1 MGISD
6 KKTLVVEKVWWI
18 INVPVKNLQSS
29 SQNKSATNFRERQ
42 NMSAQETQLKLEL
55 AKVQQLYRKMQADQK
70 ALQQQLKEFKTQTG
84 NFSDVVEQ
92 VLPSVVSV
100 YVMDWDTGEEISA
113 GSGFFVSPDIIVTNY
128 HVVEDIADEDYFYEE
143 DEVEQVLVETHD
155 GKLRMA
161 EVVFTGN
168 AEEDLA
174 LLLITGFMLDPE
186 TGEQVE
192 SPEEYPPLELSF
204 DVKVGDRVIAV
215 GNPLGQFAST
225 VTQGII
231 SAIREPDEY
240 EEGDEDDDD
249 DVAEV
254 KVLQTDAAINPGNS
268 GGPLI
273 NMAGQVVGVNTWGL
287 EDADSINLAI
297 ASVALDD
304 FLAGFEETF
313 EDDSDN

>member
-1 MGISD
+1 
-6 KKTLVVEKVWWI
+6 
-18 INVPVKNLQSS
+18 
-29 SQNKSATNFRERQ
+29 
-42 NMSAQETQLKLEL
+42 MSIRETQLKLEL

-100 YVMDWDTGEEISA
+100 YVMDWDTGEEISS
-113 GSGFFVSPDIIVTNY
+113 GSGFFIAPDTIVTNY

-143 DEVEQVLVETHD
+143 DEVEQVLVETND

-161 EVVFTGN
+161 EVIFTGN
-168 AEEDLA
+168 AKEDLA
-174 LLLITGFMLDPE
+174 LLLITGFVIDPK

-215 GNPLGQFAST
+215 GNPLGQFATT
-225 VTQGII
+225 VTQGIV

-240 EEGDEDDDD
+240 EEGEEDDD
-249 DVAEV
+249 DVADV
-254 KVLQTDAAINPGNS
+254 KVLETDAVINPGNS

-273 NMAGQVVGVNTWGL
+273 NMAGQVVGVNTWGW
-287 EDADSINLAI
+287 EDADSLNLAI
-297 ASVALDD
+297 ASIALDD

-313 EDDSDN
+313 EDDSDD

>member
-1 MGISD
+1 MG
-6 KKTLVVEKVWWI
+6 V
-18 INVPVKNLQSS
+18 
-29 SQNKSATNFRERQ
+29 R
-42 NMSAQETQLKLEL
+42 ETQLKLES

-84 NFSDVVEQ
+84 NFSDLVEQ

-100 YVMDWDTGEEISA
+100 YVMDWDTGEEISS
-113 GSGFFVSPDIIVTNY
+113 GSGFFVAPDTIVTNY

-143 DEVEQVLVETHD
+143 DEVEQVLVETND

-161 EVVFTGN
+161 EVIFTGN

-174 LLLITGFMLDPE
+174 LLLITGFVIDPK

-192 SPEEYPPLELSF
+192 SPEEYPPLELSS

-215 GNPLGQFAST
+215 GNPLGQFATT
-225 VTQGII
+225 VTQGIVT
-231 SAIREPDEY
+231 AIREPDEY
-240 EEGDEDDDD
+240 DEGEDDEDD
-249 DVAEV
+249 VAGV
-254 KVLQTDAAINPGNS
+254 KKLETDAVINPGNS

-273 NMAGQVVGVNTWGL
+273 NMAGQVVGVNMWGL
-287 EDADSINLAI
+287 EDADSLNLAI
-297 ASVALDD
+297 AAIALDD

-313 EDDSDN
+313 EDDSDD

>member
-1 MGISD
+1 M
-6 KKTLVVEKVWWI
+6 
-18 INVPVKNLQSS
+18 
-29 SQNKSATNFRERQ
+29 Q
-42 NMSAQETQLKLEL
+42 NMSAREIQLKLEL
-55 AKVQQLYRKMQADQK
+55 KKVQQLYSKMQADQQ
-70 ALQQQLKEFKTQTG
+70 ALQKQLKEFKTQAG

-92 VLPSVVSV
+92 VLPSLVSI
-100 YVMDWDTGEEISA
+100 YVMDWDTEEEISS

-143 DEVEQVLVETHD
+143 DEIEQVLVETHD
-155 GKLRMA
+155 GKLRLA

-174 LLLITGFMLDPE
+174 LLLISDFTFDPN
-186 TGEQVE
+186 TGEQVD
-192 SPEEYPPLELSF
+192 SPQEYPPLELSF

-225 VTQGII
+225 VTQGIV
-231 SAIREPDEY
+231 SAIREPEEY
-240 EEGDEDDDD
+240 EEGEEDDD
-249 DVAEV
+249 VGEV

-273 NMAGQVVGVNTWGL
+273 NMAGQVVGVNTWGW
-287 EDADSINLAI
+287 EDADNINLAI
-297 ASVALDD
+297 ASEALDD

-313 EDDSDN
+313 EDNSQN

>member
-1 MGISD
+1 
-6 KKTLVVEKVWWI
+6 
-18 INVPVKNLQSS
+18 
-29 SQNKSATNFRERQ
+29 
-42 NMSAQETQLKLEL
+42 MSYQETQLKLEL
-55 AKVQQLYRKMQADQK
+55 AKVQQLYSKMQADRK
-70 ALQQQLKEFKTQTG
+70 ALQKQLKELKTQGG

-92 VLPSVVSV
+92 ILPSVVSV
-100 YVMDWDTGEEISA
+100 YVMDWDTAEEISS

-143 DEVEQVLVETHD
+143 DEVEQVLVETQD
-155 GKLRMA
+155 GKLRLA

-174 LLLITGFMLDPE
+174 LLLITGFMIDPA

-192 SPEEYPPLELSF
+192 SPQEYPPLELSF
-204 DVKVGDRVIAV
+204 DAKVGDRVIAI

-240 EEGDEDDDD
+240 EEGEEDDDEI
-249 DVAEV
+249 AEV

-273 NMAGQVVGVNTWGL
+273 NMAGQVVGVNVWGW
-287 EDADSINLAI
+287 EDADNINLAI
-297 ASVALDD
+297 ASEALDD

-313 EDDSDN
+313 EEDSKN

>member
-1 MGISD
+1 MRS
-6 KKTLVVEKVWWI
+6 
-18 INVPVKNLQSS
+18 
-29 SQNKSATNFRERQ
+29 
-42 NMSAQETQLKLEL
+42 QETQLKLEL
-55 AKVQQLYRKMQADQK
+55 EKVQQLYRKMQADRK
-70 ALQQQLKEFKTQTG
+70 ALQQQLKEFKTQAG

-100 YVMDWDTGEEISA
+100 YVMDWDTEEEISS
-113 GSGFFVSPDIIVTNY
+113 GSGFFVSTDIIVTNY
-128 HVVEDIADEDYFYEE
+128 HVIEDIADEDYFYEE
-143 DEVEQVLVETHD
+143 DEIEQVLVETQD
-155 GKLRMA
+155 GKLRLA

-174 LLLITGFMLDPE
+174 LLLISDFIIDPE
-186 TGEQVE
+186 TGEQIE
-192 SPEEYPPLELSF
+192 SPQEYPPLELAF
-204 DVKVGDRVIAV
+204 DTKVGDRVIAV
-215 GNPLGQFAST
+215 GNPLGQLAST

-240 EEGDEDDDD
+240 EKGEDEEDDIS
-249 DVAEV
+249 EV

-273 NMAGQVVGVNTWGL
+273 NMAGQVVGVNVWGW

-297 ASVALDD
+297 ASEALDD

-313 EDDSDN
+313 EEDSQN

>member
-1 MGISD
+1 
-6 KKTLVVEKVWWI
+6 
-18 INVPVKNLQSS
+18 
-29 SQNKSATNFRERQ
+29 
-42 NMSAQETQLKLEL
+42 MSAREIQLKLEL
-55 AKVQQLYRKMQADQK
+55 KKVQQLYRKMQADQQ
-70 ALQQQLKEFKTQTG
+70 ALQKQLKEFKTQAG

-92 VLPSVVSV
+92 VLPSLVSI
-100 YVMDWDTGEEISA
+100 YVMDWDTEEEISS

-128 HVVEDIADEDYFYEE
+128 HVVEDIADQDYFYEE
-143 DEVEQVLVETHD
+143 DEIEQVLVETHD
-155 GKLRMA
+155 GKLRLA

-174 LLLITGFMLDPE
+174 LLLISDFTFDPN
-186 TGEQVE
+186 TGEQVD
-192 SPEEYPPLELSF
+192 SPQEYPPLELSF

-225 VTQGII
+225 VTQGIV
-231 SAIREPDEY
+231 SAIREPEEY
-240 EEGDEDDDD
+240 EEGDDED

-297 ASVALDD
+297 ASEALDD

-313 EDDSDN
+313 EENSQN

>member
-1 MGISD
+1 
-6 KKTLVVEKVWWI
+6 
-18 INVPVKNLQSS
+18 
-29 SQNKSATNFRERQ
+29 
-42 NMSAQETQLKLEL
+42 MSARETQLKLEGK
-55 AKVQQLYRKMQADQK
+55 KVQQLYSKMQADQK
-70 ALQQQLKEFKTQTG
+70 ALQQQLKEFKTQAG

-92 VLPSVVSV
+92 VLQSVVSV
-100 YVMDWDTGEEISA
+100 YVMDWETQEEISS
-113 GSGFFVSPDIIVTNY
+113 GSGFFVSPDVLVTNY

-143 DEVEQVLVETHD
+143 DELEQVLVETHD
-155 GKLRMA
+155 GKLRLA

-174 LLLITGFMLDPE
+174 LLLISDFTFNPE

-192 SPEEYPPLELSF
+192 SPHEYPPLELSF

-225 VTQGII
+225 VTQGLI
-231 SAIREPDEY
+231 SAIREPEEY
-240 EEGDEDDDD
+240 EEGDEEED

-273 NMAGQVVGVNTWGL
+273 NMAGQVVGVNTWGW
-287 EDADSINLAI
+287 EDADNINLAI
-297 ASVALDD
+297 ASEALDD
-304 FLAGFEETF
+304 FLAGFEESF
-313 EDDSDN
+313 EEDSQN

>member
-1 MGISD
+1 M
-6 KKTLVVEKVWWI
+6 
-18 INVPVKNLQSS
+18 SS
-29 SQNKSATNFRERQ
+29 
-42 NMSAQETQLKLEL
+42 QETQLKLEL
-55 AKVQQLYRKMQADQK
+55 AKVQQLYRKMQADRK
-70 ALQQQLKEFKTQTG
+70 ALQQQLKEFKTQAG

-100 YVMDWDTGEEISA
+100 YVMDWDTEEEISS

-143 DEVEQVLVETHD
+143 DEVEQVLVETPD
-155 GKLRMA
+155 GKLRLA

-174 LLLITGFMLDPE
+174 LLLISDFIIAPE
-186 TGEQVE
+186 TGEQIE
-192 SPEEYPPLELSF
+192 SPQEYPPLELAF
-204 DVKVGDRVIAV
+204 DIKVGDRVIAV
-215 GNPLGQFAST
+215 GNPLGQLAST

-240 EEGDEDDDD
+240 KESEDEDDDIS
-249 DVAEV
+249 EV

-273 NMAGQVVGVNTWGL
+273 NMAGQVVGVNAWGW

-313 EDDSDN
+313 EEDAQN

>member
-1 MGISD
+1 
-6 KKTLVVEKVWWI
+6 
-18 INVPVKNLQSS
+18 
-29 SQNKSATNFRERQ
+29 
-42 NMSAQETQLKLEL
+42 MSARENQIKLEL
-55 AKVQQLYRKMQADQK
+55 KKVQQLYRKMQADQK
-70 ALQQQLKEFKTQTG
+70 ALQQQLKEFKTQAG

-100 YVMDWDTGEEISA
+100 YVMDWETQEEISS
-113 GSGFFVSPDIIVTNY
+113 GSGFFVSPDVIVTNY

-155 GKLRMA
+155 GKLRLA

-168 AEEDLA
+168 AEEDLV
-174 LLLITGFMLDPE
+174 LLLISDFTFNPE

-192 SPEEYPPLELSF
+192 SPQEYPPLELSF
-204 DVKVGDRVIAV
+204 DVKVGDTVIAV

-240 EEGDEDDDD
+240 EEGDEEED

-273 NMAGQVVGVNTWGL
+273 NMAGQVVGVNTWGW
-287 EDADSINLAI
+287 EDADNINLAI
-297 ASVALDD
+297 ASEALDD
-304 FLAGFEETF
+304 FLAGFEESF
-313 EDDSDN
+313 EEDSQN

>member
-1 MGISD
+1 
-6 KKTLVVEKVWWI
+6 
-18 INVPVKNLQSS
+18 
-29 SQNKSATNFRERQ
+29 
-42 NMSAQETQLKLEL
+42 MSARETQIKLEL
-55 AKVQQLYRKMQADQK
+55 KKVQQLYRKMQADQK
-70 ALQQQLKEFKTQTG
+70 ALQQQLKEFKTQAG

-100 YVMDWDTGEEISA
+100 YVMDWETQEEISS
-113 GSGFFVSPDIIVTNY
+113 GSGFFVSPDVIVTNY

-143 DEVEQVLVETHD
+143 DEVEQVLVETYD
-155 GKLRMA
+155 GKLRLA

-168 AEEDLA
+168 AEEDLV
-174 LLLITGFMLDPE
+174 LLLISDFTFNPE

-192 SPEEYPPLELSF
+192 SPQEYPPLELSF
-204 DVKVGDRVIAV
+204 DVKVGDTVIAV

-240 EEGDEDDDD
+240 EEGDEEED

-273 NMAGQVVGVNTWGL
+273 NMAGQVVGVNTWGW
-287 EDADSINLAI
+287 EDADNINLAI
-297 ASVALDD
+297 ASEALDD
-304 FLAGFEETF
+304 FLAGFEESF
-313 EDDSDN
+313 EEDSQN

>member
-1 MGISD
+1 
-6 KKTLVVEKVWWI
+6 
-18 INVPVKNLQSS
+18 
-29 SQNKSATNFRERQ
+29 
-42 NMSAQETQLKLEL
+42 MSARETQIKLEL
-55 AKVQQLYRKMQADQK
+55 KKVQQLYRKMQADQK
-70 ALQQQLKEFKTQTG
+70 ALQQQLKELKTQAG

-92 VLPSVVSV
+92 VLQSVVSV
-100 YVMDWDTGEEISA
+100 YVMDWETQEEISS
-113 GSGFFVSPDIIVTNY
+113 GSGFFVSPDVLVTNY

-155 GKLRMA
+155 GKLRLA

-174 LLLITGFMLDPE
+174 LLLISDFTFNPE

-192 SPEEYPPLELSF
+192 SPHEYPPLELSF
-204 DVKVGDRVIAV
+204 DVKVGDRVVAV

-240 EEGDEDDDD
+240 EEGDEEDD

-254 KVLQTDAAINPGNS
+254 KVLQTDAVINPGNS

-273 NMAGQVVGVNTWGL
+273 NMGGQVVGVNTWGW
-287 EDADSINLAI
+287 EDADNINLAI
-297 ASVALDD
+297 ASEALDD

-313 EDDSDN
+313 EEDSQN

>member
-1 MGISD
+1 
-6 KKTLVVEKVWWI
+6 
-18 INVPVKNLQSS
+18 
-29 SQNKSATNFRERQ
+29 
-42 NMSAQETQLKLEL
+42 MSVRETQIKLEVR
-55 AKVQQLYRKMQADQK
+55 KVQQLYRKMQADQK
-70 ALQQQLKEFKTQTG
+70 ALQQQLKEFKTQAG

-92 VLPSVVSV
+92 VLPSVVSI
-100 YVMDWDTGEEISA
+100 YVMDWDTQEEISS

-128 HVVEDIADEDYFYEE
+128 HVVEDIADQDYFYEE

-155 GKLRMA
+155 GKLRLA

-174 LLLITGFMLDPE
+174 LLLISDLTFNPE
-186 TGEQVE
+186 TGEQVA
-192 SPEEYPPLELSF
+192 SPCEYPPLELSF

-231 SAIREPDEY
+231 SAIREPEEY
-240 EEGDEDDDD
+240 EEGEEDDE
-249 DVAEV
+249 VAEV

-273 NMAGQVVGVNTWGL
+273 NMAGQVVGVNTWGW
-287 EDADSINLAI
+287 EDADNINLAI
-297 ASVALDD
+297 ASEALDD

-313 EDDSDN
+313 EEDSQN

>member
-1 MGISD
+1 
-6 KKTLVVEKVWWI
+6 
-18 INVPVKNLQSS
+18 
-29 SQNKSATNFRERQ
+29 
-42 NMSAQETQLKLEL
+42 MSVQETPLKLEL
-55 AKVQQLYRKMQADQK
+55 AKVQQLYRKIQADKK
-70 ALQQQLKEFKTQTG
+70 ALQQHLKEFKTQAG

-100 YVMDWDTGEEISA
+100 YVMDWDTQEEISS

-143 DEVEQVLVETHD
+143 DEIEQVLVETQD
-155 GKLRMA
+155 GKLRLA

-174 LLLITGFMLDPE
+174 LLLISDLSIDPE
-186 TGEQVE
+186 TGEQIE
-192 SPEEYPPLELSF
+192 SPQEYPHLELSF
-204 DVKVGDRVIAV
+204 DTKVGDTVIAV

-231 SAIREPDEY
+231 SAIREPDED
-240 EEGDEDDDD
+240 EIGEEDDDI
-249 DVAEV
+249 AEV

-273 NMAGQVVGVNTWGL
+273 NMAGQVVGVNTWGW

-313 EDDSDN
+313 EEDSKN

>member
-1 MGISD
+1 
-6 KKTLVVEKVWWI
+6 
-18 INVPVKNLQSS
+18 
-29 SQNKSATNFRERQ
+29 
-42 NMSAQETQLKLEL
+42 MSVRETQIKLEVK
-55 AKVQQLYRKMQADQK
+55 KVQQLYRKMQAGQK
-70 ALQQQLKEFKTQTG
+70 ALQQQLKEFKTQAG

-100 YVMDWDTGEEISA
+100 YVMDWDTQEEISS

-143 DEVEQVLVETHD
+143 DEVEEVLVETHD
-155 GKLRMA
+155 GKLRLA

-174 LLLITGFMLDPE
+174 LLLISDFTFDPK
-186 TGEQVE
+186 TGEQVD
-192 SPEEYPPLELSF
+192 SPQEYPPLELSF

-225 VTQGII
+225 VTQGIV
-231 SAIREPDEY
+231 SAIREPEEY
-240 EEGDEDDDD
+240 EESDDED

-273 NMAGQVVGVNTWGL
+273 NMAGQVVGVNTWGW
-287 EDADSINLAI
+287 EDADNINLAI
-297 ASVALDD
+297 ASEALDD

-313 EDDSDN
+313 EDNSQN

>member
-1 MGISD
+1 
-6 KKTLVVEKVWWI
+6 
-18 INVPVKNLQSS
+18 
-29 SQNKSATNFRERQ
+29 
-42 NMSAQETQLKLEL
+42 MSAREIQLKLEL
-55 AKVQQLYRKMQADQK
+55 KKVQQLYSKMQADQQ
-70 ALQQQLKEFKTQTG
+70 ALQKQVKEFKTQAG
-84 NFSDVVEQ
+84 NLSDVVEQ
-92 VLPSVVSV
+92 VLPSVVSI
-100 YVMDWDTGEEISA
+100 YVMDWDTEEEISS

-128 HVVEDIADEDYFYEE
+128 HVVEDIADEDYYYDE
-143 DEVEQVLVETHD
+143 DELEQVLVETHD
-155 GKLRMA
+155 GKLRLA

-174 LLLITGFMLDPE
+174 LLLISDFTFDPN
-186 TGEQVE
+186 TGEQVD
-192 SPEEYPPLELSF
+192 SPQEYPPLELSL

-225 VTQGII
+225 VTQGIV
-231 SAIREPDEY
+231 SAIREPEEY
-240 EEGDEDDDD
+240 EEGDDDEE

-297 ASVALDD
+297 ASEALDD

-313 EDDSDN
+313 EDNSQN

>member
-1 MGISD
+1 
-6 KKTLVVEKVWWI
+6 
-18 INVPVKNLQSS
+18 
-29 SQNKSATNFRERQ
+29 
-42 NMSAQETQLKLEL
+42 MSARETQIKLEL
-55 AKVQQLYRKMQADQK
+55 KKVQQLYRKMQADQK
-70 ALQQQLKEFKTQTG
+70 ALQQQLKEFKTQAG

-100 YVMDWDTGEEISA
+100 YVMDWETQEEISS
-113 GSGFFVSPDIIVTNY
+113 GSGFFVSPDVIVTNY

-143 DEVEQVLVETHD
+143 DEVEQVLVETYD
-155 GKLRMA
+155 GKLRLA

-168 AEEDLA
+168 AEEDLV
-174 LLLITGFMLDPE
+174 LLLISDFTFNPE

-192 SPEEYPPLELSF
+192 SPQEYPPLELSF
-204 DVKVGDRVIAV
+204 DVKVGDTVIAV

-240 EEGDEDDDD
+240 EEGDEEED

-273 NMAGQVVGVNTWGL
+273 NMAGQVVGVNTWGW
-287 EDADSINLAI
+287 EDADNINLAI
-297 ASVALDD
+297 TSEALDD
-304 FLAGFEETF
+304 FLAGFEESF
-313 EDDSDN
+313 EEDSQN

>member
-1 MGISD
+1 
-6 KKTLVVEKVWWI
+6 
-18 INVPVKNLQSS
+18 
-29 SQNKSATNFRERQ
+29 
-42 NMSAQETQLKLEL
+42 MSETQLKLEL

-100 YVMDWDTGEEISA
+100 YVMDWDTGEETSS

-143 DEVEQVLVETHD
+143 NEVEQVLVETHD

-168 AEEDLA
+168 ATEDLA

-204 DVKVGDRVIAV
+204 DVKVGDPVIAV
-215 GNPLGQFAST
+215 GNPLGQFPST

-231 SAIREPDEY
+231 SAVREP
-240 EEGDEDDDD
+240 EEHEVGDDDEDE
-249 DVAEV
+249 VGEV

-273 NMAGQVVGVNTWGL
+273 NMAGQVVGVNTWGW
-287 EDADSINLAI
+287 EDADTINLAI

-313 EDDSDN
+313 EEDSPN

>member
-1 MGISD
+1 
-6 KKTLVVEKVWWI
+6 
-18 INVPVKNLQSS
+18 
-29 SQNKSATNFRERQ
+29 
-42 NMSAQETQLKLEL
+42 MSARETQIKLEGK
-55 AKVQQLYRKMQADQK
+55 KVQQLYSKMQADQK
-70 ALQQQLKEFKTQTG
+70 ALQQQLKEFKTQAG

-92 VLPSVVSV
+92 VLQSVVSV
-100 YVMDWDTGEEISA
+100 YVMDWETQEEISS
-113 GSGFFVSPDIIVTNY
+113 GSGFFVSPDVLVTNY

-155 GKLRMA
+155 GKLRLA

-174 LLLITGFMLDPE
+174 LLLISDFTFNPE

-192 SPEEYPPLELSF
+192 SPQEYPPLELSF
-204 DVKVGDRVIAV
+204 DVKVGDRVVAV

-240 EEGDEDDDD
+240 EEGDEEED

-273 NMAGQVVGVNTWGL
+273 NMAGQVVGVNTWGW
-287 EDADSINLAI
+287 EDADNINLAI
-297 ASVALDD
+297 ASEALDD

-313 EDDSDN
+313 EEDSQN

>member
-1 MGISD
+1 
-6 KKTLVVEKVWWI
+6 
-18 INVPVKNLQSS
+18 
-29 SQNKSATNFRERQ
+29 
-42 NMSAQETQLKLEL
+42 MSAREIQLKLEL
-55 AKVQQLYRKMQADQK
+55 KKVQQLYSKMQADQQ
-70 ALQQQLKEFKTQTG
+70 ALQKQLKEFKTQAG

-92 VLPSVVSV
+92 VLPSVVSI
-100 YVMDWDTGEEISA
+100 YVMDWDTEEEISS

-128 HVVEDIADEDYFYEE
+128 HVVEDIADQDYFYEE
-143 DEVEQVLVETHD
+143 DELEQVLVETHD
-155 GKLRMA
+155 GKLRLA

-174 LLLITGFMLDPE
+174 LLLISDFTFDPN

-192 SPEEYPPLELSF
+192 SPQEYPPLELSF

-225 VTQGII
+225 VTQGIV
-231 SAIREPDEY
+231 SAIREPEEY
-240 EEGDEDDDD
+240 EESDDDEDD
-249 DVAEV
+249 VGEV

-273 NMAGQVVGVNTWGL
+273 NMAGQVVGVNTWGW
-287 EDADSINLAI
+287 EDADNINLAI
-297 ASVALDD
+297 ASEALDD

-313 EDDSDN
+313 EDNSQN

>member
-1 MGISD
+1 
-6 KKTLVVEKVWWI
+6 
-18 INVPVKNLQSS
+18 
-29 SQNKSATNFRERQ
+29 
-42 NMSAQETQLKLEL
+42 MSARELQLKLEL
-55 AKVQQLYRKMQADQK
+55 KKVQQLYSKMQADQQ
-70 ALQQQLKEFKTQTG
+70 ALQKQLKEFKTQAG

-92 VLPSVVSV
+92 VLPSLVSI
-100 YVMDWDTGEEISA
+100 YVMDWDTQEEISS

-128 HVVEDIADEDYFYEE
+128 HVVEDIADQDYFYEE
-143 DEVEQVLVETHD
+143 DEIEQVLVETND
-155 GKLRMA
+155 GKLRLA

-174 LLLITGFMLDPE
+174 LLLISDFTFDPN

-192 SPEEYPPLELSF
+192 SPQEYPPLELSF

-225 VTQGII
+225 VTQGIV
-231 SAIREPDEY
+231 SAIRQPEEY
-240 EEGDEDDDD
+240 EEGDDDEDD
-249 DVAEV
+249 VGEV

-273 NMAGQVVGVNTWGL
+273 NMAGQVVGVNTWGW
-287 EDADSINLAI
+287 EDADNINLAI
-297 ASVALDD
+297 ASEALDD

-313 EDDSDN
+313 EDNSQN

>member
-1 MGISD
+1 
-6 KKTLVVEKVWWI
+6 
-18 INVPVKNLQSS
+18 
-29 SQNKSATNFRERQ
+29 
-42 NMSAQETQLKLEL
+42 MSARETQLKLEGK
-55 AKVQQLYRKMQADQK
+55 KVQQLYSKMQADQK
-70 ALQQQLKEFKTQTG
+70 ALQQQLKEFKTQAG

-92 VLPSVVSV
+92 VLQSVVSV
-100 YVMDWDTGEEISA
+100 YVMDWETQEEISS
-113 GSGFFVSPDIIVTNY
+113 GSGFFVSPDVLVTNY

-143 DEVEQVLVETHD
+143 DELEQVLVETHD
-155 GKLRMA
+155 GKLRLA

-174 LLLITGFMLDPE
+174 LLLISDFTFNPE

-192 SPEEYPPLELSF
+192 SPQEYPPLELSF
-204 DVKVGDRVIAV
+204 DVKVGDRVVAV

-225 VTQGII
+225 VTQGLI

-240 EEGDEDDDD
+240 EEGDEEED

-273 NMAGQVVGVNTWGL
+273 NMAGQVVGVNTWGW
-287 EDADSINLAI
+287 EDADNINLAI
-297 ASVALDD
+297 ASEALDD
-304 FLAGFEETF
+304 FLAGFEESF
-313 EDDSDN
+313 EEDSQN

>member
-1 MGISD
+1 
-6 KKTLVVEKVWWI
+6 
-18 INVPVKNLQSS
+18 
-29 SQNKSATNFRERQ
+29 
-42 NMSAQETQLKLEL
+42 MSVRETQLRLDL
-55 AKVQQLYRKMQADQK
+55 AKVQQLYRKMQADKK

-84 NFSDVVEQ
+84 NFSDLVEQ

-100 YVMDWDTGEEISA
+100 YVMDWDTGEEISS
-113 GSGFFVSPDIIVTNY
+113 GSGFFVTPDTIVTNY

-143 DEVEQVLVETHD
+143 DEVEQVLVETND

-161 EVVFTGN
+161 EVIFTGN

-174 LLLITGFMLDPE
+174 LLLITGFVLDPK

-192 SPEEYPPLELSF
+192 SPEEYPPLELCF

-215 GNPLGQFAST
+215 GNPLGQLAAAVS
-225 VTQGII
+225 QGII
-231 SAIREPDEY
+231 SGIREPEEY
-240 EEGDEDDDD
+240 EEGEDDEDDM
-249 DVAEV
+249 AEV
-254 KVLQTDAAINPGNS
+254 KVLETDASINPGNS

-287 EDADSINLAI
+287 EDADSFNLAI
-297 ASVALDD
+297 ASIALDD

-313 EDDSDN
+313 EDDSDD

>member
-1 MGISD
+1 MRS
-6 KKTLVVEKVWWI
+6 
-18 INVPVKNLQSS
+18 
-29 SQNKSATNFRERQ
+29 
-42 NMSAQETQLKLEL
+42 QETQLKLEL
-55 AKVQQLYRKMQADQK
+55 AKVKQLYGKMQADQK
-70 ALQQQLKEFKTQTG
+70 ALQKQLKEFKTQAG

-100 YVMDWDTGEEISA
+100 YVMDWDTAEEISS

-143 DEVEQVLVETHD
+143 DEVEQVLVETQD
-155 GKLRMA
+155 GKLRLA

-174 LLLITGFMLDPE
+174 LLLITGFVIDPE

-192 SPEEYPPLELSF
+192 SPQEYPPLELSF
-204 DVKVGDRVIAV
+204 DVKVGDPVIAV

-231 SAIREPDEY
+231 SGIREPDEY
-240 EEGDEDDDD
+240 EEAEDDEDDI
-249 DVAEV
+249 AEV
-254 KVLQTDAAINPGNS
+254 KVLQTDAVINPGNS

-273 NMAGQVVGVNTWGL
+273 NMAGQVVGVNTWGW

-297 ASVALDD
+297 ASIALDD

-313 EDDSDN
+313 EEDSKN

>member
-1 MGISD
+1 M
-6 KKTLVVEKVWWI
+6 
-18 INVPVKNLQSS
+18 
-29 SQNKSATNFRERQ
+29 
-42 NMSAQETQLKLEL
+42 
-55 AKVQQLYRKMQADQK
+55 
-70 ALQQQLKEFKTQTG
+70 
-84 NFSDVVEQ
+84 
-92 VLPSVVSV
+92 
-100 YVMDWDTGEEISA
+100 
-113 GSGFFVSPDIIVTNY
+113 
-128 HVVEDIADEDYFYEE
+128 EDIADEDYFYEE
-143 DEVEQVLVETHD
+143 DEVEQVLVETND

-161 EVVFTGN
+161 EVIFTGN

-174 LLLITGFMLDPE
+174 LLLITGFVIDPK

-240 EEGDEDDDD
+240 EEGEEDDDE
-249 DVAEV
+249 VAGV

-273 NMAGQVVGVNTWGL
+273 NMAGQVVGVNTWGW
-287 EDADSINLAI
+287 EDADSLNLAI
-297 ASVALDD
+297 ASIALDD

-313 EDDSDN
+313 EDDSDD

>member
-1 MGISD
+1 
-6 KKTLVVEKVWWI
+6 
-18 INVPVKNLQSS
+18 
-29 SQNKSATNFRERQ
+29 
-42 NMSAQETQLKLEL
+42 MSVRETQIKLEL
-55 AKVQQLYRKMQADQK
+55 KKVQQLYSKMQADQK
-70 ALQQQLKEFKTQTG
+70 ALHKQLKEFKTQAG

-92 VLPSVVSV
+92 VLPSVVSI
-100 YVMDWDTGEEISA
+100 YVMDWDTEEEISS

-128 HVVEDIADEDYFYEE
+128 HVVEDIADEDYYYDE
-143 DEVEQVLVETHD
+143 DELEQVLVETHD
-155 GKLRMA
+155 GKLRLA

-174 LLLITGFMLDPE
+174 LLLISDFTFDPN

-192 SPEEYPPLELSF
+192 SPQDYPPLELSF
-204 DVKVGDRVIAV
+204 DVKVGDKVVAV

-225 VTQGII
+225 LTQGIVT
-231 SAIREPDEY
+231 AIREPDEY
-240 EEGDEDDDD
+240 EEGEEDEE

-273 NMAGQVVGVNTWGL
+273 NMAGQVLGVNTWGW
-287 EDADSINLAI
+287 EDADNINLAI
-297 ASVALDD
+297 ASEALDD

-313 EDDSDN
+313 EEDSQN